1 MTRVIYA
8 KGGSKCNCMNIR
20 QASLAITH
28 VYNEFLAPSELL
40 ISQYSVL
47 KHINGLGPISVSHL
61 AIKMKLDRTT
71 LVRNLKLLEDRGLIL
86 DIAAAGA
93 RNRQLKLTDAG
104 VAILATAEPLWLEAQ
119 SYLEEYLGKDD
130 RKTLTNLL
138 LKIEALV
145 P

>member
-1 MTRVIYA
+1 MTREIYA
-8 KGGSKCNCMNIR
+8 KSGSKCNCMNIR

-28 VYNEFLAPSELL
+28 LYNEFLAPSGLL

-47 KHINGLGPISVSHL
+47 KHINHLGPISVSNL
-61 AIKMKLDRTT
+61 AIEMKLDRTT
-71 LVRNLKLLEDRGLIL
+71 LVRNLKLLEDRGFIL
-86 DIAAAGA
+86 DIAAAGT

-119 SYLEEYLGKDD
+119 NYLEQYLGQDD
-130 RKTLTNLL
+130 RKTLTSLL

>member
-1 MTRVIYA
+1 MTREIYA
-8 KGGSKCNCMNIR
+8 KPGSKCNCMNIR

-28 VYNEFLAPSELL
+28 VYNEFLAPSGLL

-47 KHINGLGPISVSHL
+47 KHINYLGPISVSNL
-61 AIKMKLDRTT
+61 AVKMKLDRTT
-71 LVRNLKLLEDRGLIL
+71 LVRNLKLLEDRGFIL
-86 DIAAAGA
+86 DLAAKGA

-104 VAILATAEPLWLEAQ
+104 ATSLTIAEPFWLEAQ
-119 SYLEEYLGKDD
+119 NYLEQYLGKDD
-130 RKTLTNLL
+130 RKTLTSLL